1 MSDDSDSKNEIKLFD
16 FINDISH
23 LKKDLLNEA
32 TEREYSAY
40 MVNRFLS
47 MDITTIMYANE
58 MNKFAS
64 IPKQWQF
71 DFYRIGVPKRKRFS
85 KWHKQDKIE
94 EDVKNLMQEYNY
106 SHQKALQVI
115 SILSDEQLEELRKK
129 YKIGGR

>member
-1 MSDDSDSKNEIKLFD
+1 MNFFD
-16 FINDISH
+16 FLNSINDN
-23 LKKDLLNEA
+23 KKDLIREDPL
-32 TEREYSAY
+32 TEKEYVPF
-40 MVNRFLS
+40 MINRGLS
-47 MDITTIMYANE
+47 YFSDTILYANE